1 MIEIE
6 NLSFAYNKQETVID
20 NISLKVAKGSI
31 YGFLGPNGSGKT
43 TIIRLML
50 NLLKHNNGE
59 ITIDG
64 QQIDHNSVEI
74 FRKIGSMIESPS
86 LYNHLSGRDNLE
98 IFALYYNIGKER
110 IDQVLEIVGLTDAAG
125 KLVKRYSLG
134 MKQRLGIA
142 ICLLHDPELLILDE
156 PLNGLDPQ
164 GIAEIRNLFLRL
176 NREEGKTILI
186 SSHLLSEIENTC
198 THIGIINKGKLLF
211 EGKIDALKN
220 NFAESL
226 SYLLECTDPTKA
238 TILLR
243 EFQISCEPTSSGSI
257 ILQFT
262 AKDEIPVVLRKLVEA
277 GLDIYNFQR
286 QENNL
291 EELFLEITK

>member
-243 EFQISCEPTSSGSI
+243 EFQISCESTSSGSI